1 MASEQLERVVDNPH
15 YWQWVIV
22 GLHNALQGFMVLALR
37 GGTNL
42 NVLTDKCAEQWL
54 AAYER
59 GDVNYPEQRLDRFLN
74 LYKKIKSN
82 RISFLA
88 FECGNVIWHAPEL
101 ETRTRDLIEKA
112 RRDVSRIKAKYGG

>member
-1 MASEQLERVVDNPH
+1 MEHWLRTDEAQQAVLALQMASEQLERGVDNPH

-37 GGTNL
+37 GSTNL

-74 LYKKIKSN
+74 LYNEDK
-82 RISFLA
+82 
-88 FECGNVIWHAPEL
+88 V
-101 ETRTRDLIEKA
+101 
-112 RRDVSRIKAKYGG
+112 